1 MARTYEETI
10 FDATVDAVNDALAQ
24 PVLPTPDEIKG
35 NILDNSRN
43 EVTMYNSIAQQ
54 GAKWKVPVE
63 LETYQIAYIMLRVHY
78 IALIETTES
87 EDDADCSLL
96 GVYMEDGEDEGIYTT
111 KDSEI
116 RRIARLYKR
125 RITYAFKREKTHS
138 LLHEHILSGIIKCPV
153 CGSSMYGVVNRK
165 KKKGSDE
172 FYTDMWY
179 YLCKNRKMV
188 SGHLCDYKK
197 HIRQDEINTEVIQ
210 LVKYVFCGEN
220 DMKDQILKKLGS
232 DDSLSELLQEKE
244 RLTKEHEKLDSKKS
258 KQLRRINELDI
269 DDELYDDLMKTYR
282 AGVQEI
288 NEQIAIIENQMY
300 QNDLS
305 IENAQGEN
313 LSAEVYK
320 RIIDEMLDH
329 IDDMPDS
336 DKKLMMNL
344 LIEKVEIYEEKQ
356 KDGRWVKSVQF
367 KIPLNVDGKLVDTM
381 FFDDEDTENSLS
393 NEKHV
398 ETVVLM
404 SKVQK

>member
-1 MARTYEETI
+1 M
-10 FDATVDAVNDALAQ
+10 
-24 PVLPTPDEIKG
+24 
-35 NILDNSRN
+35 
-43 EVTMYNSIAQQ
+43 
-54 GAKWKVPVE
+54 
-63 LETYQIAYIMLRVHY
+63 LER
-78 IALIETTES
+78 
-87 EDDADCSLL
+87 
-96 GVYMEDGEDEGIYTT
+96 
-111 KDSEI
+111 
-116 RRIARLYKR
+116 
-125 RITYAFKREKTHS
+125 YAFKREKTHS

-165 KKKGSDE
+165 KKKGSNE

-197 HIRQDEINTEVIQ
+197 HIRQDEINAEVIQ

-398 ETVVLM
+398 ETCVLL
-404 SKVQK
+404 SKLG

>member
-1 MARTYEETI
+1 M
-10 FDATVDAVNDALAQ
+10 
-24 PVLPTPDEIKG
+24 
-35 NILDNSRN
+35 
-43 EVTMYNSIAQQ
+43 
-54 GAKWKVPVE
+54 
-63 LETYQIAYIMLRVHY
+63 
-78 IALIETTES
+78 TTEAIIANTKQMIDDLKTVCANFGLGNASSEYKIITEIFLYKFLNDKFIYEVQQADEELKNSENVEQALNIMS
-87 EDDADCSLL
+87 EDDYEMLMMLL
-96 GVYMEDGEDEGIYTT
+96 PPATA
-111 KDSEI
+111 K
-116 RRIARLYKR
+116 L
-125 RITYAFKREKTHS
+125 
-138 LLHEHILSGIIKCPV
+138 
-153 CGSSMYGVVNRK
+153 K
-165 KKKGSDE
+165 KKKGSNE

-197 HIRQDEINTEVIQ
+197 HIRQDEINAEVIQ

-398 ETVVLM
+398 ETCVLL
-404 SKVQK
+404 SKLG